1 MLHKKNAA
9 REPKANLQ
17 GFFLQQ
23 RQQENIR
30 KVSEATTYK
39 LESTKKLPPERK
51 GYVFVTCRLDTTKQ
65 ILTKVNQRTKIYNGQ
80 PLGAFG

>member
-1 MLHKKNAA
+1 MMLHKKNAA

-17 GFFLQQ
+17 GFFLYQ

-51 GYVFVTCRLDTTKQ
+51 GCVFVTCRLDTTK
-65 ILTKVNQRTKIYNGQ
+65 
-80 PLGAFG
+80 